1 MVGAV
6 DEKLDEA
13 VVFQDR
19 HAGFP
24 LASVDQDLALQVM
37 TSATVGRRERAPET
51 ARRGMPGN
59 GLRSCSNAPT
69 RGRARNS
76 RARKAARQLDW
87 RPSTPLDDGLRETLE
102 WFATRK
108 AAIA

>member
-37 TSATVGRRERAPET
+37 TSATVGR
-51 ARRGMPGN
+51 
-59 GLRSCSNAPT
+59 S
-69 RGRARNS
+69 
-76 RARKAARQLDW
+76 
-87 RPSTPLDDGLRETLE
+87 
-102 WFATRK
+102 
-108 AAIA
+108 